1 MVVAVCGAVCSC
13 VRCAGRFFSSSFFKY
28 LFLWFR
34 SCTLLA
40 CTTKTSAA
48 SHTMNQPT
56 NTVWMRLR
64 TPALFGAGLY
74 LGLMLFGRESKQG
87 SEYFEGLRGMFE
99 VRAPR
104 SGGRVDTDNGSGGKS

>member
-1 MVVAVCGAVCSC
+1 MWDDVCGAEGEPQ
-13 VRCAGRFFSSSFFKY
+13 ADFFAVI

-34 SCTLLA
+34 SCTNQDR
-40 CTTKTSAA
+40 CQP
-48 SHTMNQPT
+48 TMNNQPT

>member
-1 MVVAVCGAVCSC
+1 MLSFC
-13 VRCAGRFFSSSFFKY
+13 FSGFED
-28 LFLWFR
+28 LHQPRPL
-34 SCTLLA
+34 
-40 CTTKTSAA
+40 A
-48 SHTMNQPT
+48 SHTMNNQPT

-104 SGGRVDTDNGSGGKS
+104 SGGRVDTDNGAVGGRVEFTTPFLQDMHTRVYY

>member
-1 MVVAVCGAVCSC
+1 VVLLCVELCGARPIFLLVI
-13 VRCAGRFFSSSFFKY
+13 F
-28 LFLWFR
+28 FLWFR
-34 SCTLLA
+34 SCTLH
-40 CTTKTSAA
+40 TKTSA
-48 SHTMNQPT
+48 SNTMNQPT

-87 SEYFEGLRGMFE
+87 SDYFEGLRGMFE